1 MTNEGWVVA
10 MHQAV
15 DSRGV
20 DLQPKKDARQFMVI
34 YFIVYMVVSHV
45 FILNLFVGVII
56 QRFNSMHEIYSGYTN
71 KPVKKRKWVD
81 IQRLMMKQ
89 KLETK
94 WFIPESGM
102 QRFFALICLAPPFEI
117 FIYLVIVGNVIVL
130 AMPYH
135 GMSDGYSSVLDNLS
149 FAFSVIYN
157 VEAFIKLMGLRM
169 RYFHDRWNTMDL
181 LIVISSNA
189 GFVLELYTNVQVSVM
204 IPVIRALRVARILK
218 LLKGN
223 SGLTVLIEAIS
234 TLFVNL
240 INILGL
246 LFLLVFIFAILGMNI
261 FNSVMYREHY
271 NEQTNFRSFDNSV
284 MLLVRCVTGEGWN
297 LLMVDLTL
305 DTPYKGQEC
314 IDQ

>member
-1 MTNEGWVVA
+1 
-10 MHQAV
+10 
-15 DSRGV
+15 
-20 DLQPKKDARQFMVI
+20 
-34 YFIVYMVVSHV
+34 
-45 FILNLFVGVII
+45 
-56 QRFNSMHEIYSGYTN
+56 
-71 KPVKKRKWVD
+71 
-81 IQRLMMKQ
+81 
-89 KLETK
+89 
-94 WFIPESGM
+94 
-102 QRFFALICLAPPFEI
+102 
-117 FIYLVIVGNVIVL
+117 
-130 AMPYH
+130 
-135 GMSDGYSSVLDNLS
+135 
-149 FAFSVIYN
+149 
-157 VEAFIKLMGLRM
+157 
-169 RYFHDRWNTMDL
+169 
-181 LIVISSNA
+181 
-189 GFVLELYTNVQVSVM
+189 M

-314 IDQ
+314 ID